1 MPLTRP
7 RASQRAPFVILAFV
21 IAFGLI
27 ASAARGRDKVPPA
40 VPTNLSLVSVGVS
53 ELGLSWNPSPGADL
67 YLVFVDGRQ
76 VASVDGRQ
84 VGSTGSP
91 EFRFTGLACGT
102 SFELGVA
109 AMDHAGG
116 GATSDRARVVA
127 ATAPCRDTQ
136 PPTAASGL
144 RQVSGDAKSITFS
157 WDASTDNVGVAGYH
171 VHQGGTTIATVQTTS
186 YTYAP
191 SLLVCGSTYGLA
203 VEAFD
208 ASGNRAPASVV
219 VLTSAA
225 CGDTSAPTTPTN
237 LHIGTTTQTSLS
249 VSWTASKDNVGVER
263 YLIAGGASPGTTTGT
278 THDAL
283 GLTCGTSYRLQV
295 SARDAAGNT
304 SSPAEVVASTS
315 PCPTPPSGGTGDRQ
329 PPTAPTGLLSSGTT
343 ASSLLLAWTS
353 STDNV
358 GVTGYAVFRDGT
370 QVGTTPV
377 AGYTV
382 GNLTC
387 GKSYTVGVEAY
398 DAAGNRSSRSQ
409 AVVSTTPCPDPTKP
423 TPPQVSLA
431 GKTDTTV
438 SLIWTPGVDNVGVAA
453 YQLYKNGVGFHGNRV
468 VGTSYTFTGLLCGAT
483 YDLGVTAVDAA
494 GNESAMSSIT
504 VATDVCA
511 AVVKPPAPTALTISK
526 VTETSLTASWTSGG
540 GTTAGYGV
548 YLGTTTVK
556 SAQSETTYTF
566 TGLTCG
572 IPYRVGIDAYDAAG
586 NRSSLLS
593 LDAKTA
599 ACTGSPPPPPPSS
612 SSTAL
617 VVSTNGADTN
627 PCTSVL
633 PCRSFGRAYKAAAP
647 GATVLVMAGTYPG
660 QEISDDP
667 AKQSG
672 APVVFQPSG
681 GAVTVNGTL
690 DFGQDQFNRLGPKGV
705 TIKDMT
711 ITYLHAWAGS
721 ERLTWENI
729 DAVHFDMDAVDSV
742 VRGGDYGPCQAPR
755 DDPSCLSRVLGNARN
770 VLVENASFH
779 DITSTD
785 LGNFHVD
792 GFAVFGGAN
801 VTLRN
806 NKFYGNMITNIRVQN
821 CCGNTPISNL
831 VIENNWFAPP
841 LQGDGVSINANG
853 IDIDNNVPGLK
864 IRFNSFAEGGYPQI
878 TASQSDAELTGNL
891 FTNATCA
898 SGARYSYNVF
908 KPWSETQG
916 QGACGSTDKKVST
929 LGYASGGYA
938 LASDSPAIDAVPS
951 SVGCPQQDLQGTS
964 RPLGAACDAG
974 ATEVR

>member
-1 MPLTRP
+1 MHLSRP
-7 RASQRAPFVILAFV
+7 RATQRVPLVILALV
-21 IAFGLI
+21 IAFGLV
-27 ASAARGRDKVPPA
+27 ASVARGRDKVPPT

-53 ELGLSWNPSPGADL
+53 ELGLSWNPSPDADGYQL
-67 YLVFVDGRQ
+67 FLDGRQ
-76 VASVDGRQ
+76 TASVDARQ
-84 VGSTGSP
+84 VVSAGAAR
-91 EFRFTGLACGT
+91 FLFTGLACGK

-109 AMDHAGG
+109 ATDHGG
-116 GATSDRARVVA
+116 GTSDRARVVA

-144 RQVSGDAKSITFS
+144 RQVSGDAKGITFA
-157 WDASTDNVGVAGYH
+157 WDPSTDNVGVAGYR
-171 VHQGGTTIATVQTTS
+171 VVLAGTTIATVQTTS

-191 SLLVCGSTYGLA
+191 SLLLCGSTYELA
-203 VEAFD
+203 VVAFD
-208 ASGNRAPASVV
+208 ASGNTAPASLV
-219 VLTSAA
+219 VLRSAA
-225 CGDTSAPTTPTN
+225 CGDTIAPTTPTN
-237 LHIGTTTQTSLS
+237 LHVGTTTQTSLS
-249 VSWTASKDNVGVER
+249 ISWNASKDNVGVER
-263 YLIAGGASPGTTTGT
+263 YLIAGGASPATTTGT
-278 THDAL
+278 SHDAL
-283 GLTCGTSYRLQV
+283 GLKCGTSYTLQV
-295 SARDAAGNT
+295 SARDAAANT
-304 SSPAEVVASTS
+304 SPPAAVVASTS
-315 PCPTPPSGGTGDRQ
+315 PCPTTSGGRSGDTQPPS
-329 PPTAPTGLLSSGTT
+329 APTGLLSSSTT
-343 ASSLLLAWTS
+343 ASSVLLAWTS

-370 QVGTTPV
+370 QIGTTPV
-377 AGYTV
+377 AGYTA
-382 GNLTC
+382 GNLAC

-398 DAAGNRSSRSQ
+398 DAAGNRSARAQ

-423 TPPQVSLA
+423 SAPQVSLA

-438 SLIWTPGVDNVGVAA
+438 SVVWQPGIDNVGVVA
-453 YQLYKNGVGFHGNRV
+453 YQLYKNGLGFHNNRV
-468 VGTSYTFTGLLCGAT
+468 VGTTYTFTGLQCGTT
-483 YDLGVTAVDAA
+483 YDLGVTAVDAV
-494 GNESAMSSIT
+494 GNESARSSIT

-511 AVVKPPAPTALTISK
+511 TVVKPPAPTALTISN

-540 GTTAGYGV
+540 GTTVGYGV
-548 YLGTTTVK
+548 YLGTTTAK
-556 SAQSETTYTF
+556 SAQTQTTYTF

-572 IPYRVGIDAYDAAG
+572 IPYRVGVDAYDAAG
-586 NRSSLLS
+586 NRSSRLS

-599 ACTGSPPPPPPSS
+599 ACTSSPPPSG
-612 SSTAL
+612 TAL
-617 VVSTNGADTN
+617 AVSPNGSDTN
-627 PCTSVL
+627 PCTQAL

-667 AKQSG
+667 AKQTG

-785 LGNFHVD
+785 LANFHVD

-806 NKFYGNMITNIRVQN
+806 NRFYGNMITNIRVQN

-853 IDIDNNVPGLK
+853 IDIDNNVPGLR

-898 SGARYSYNVF
+898 SGVRYAYNVF

-929 LGYASGGYA
+929 LGYASGGFG
-938 LASDSPAIDAVPS
+938 LLSTSPAIDAVPS
-951 SVGCPQQDLQGTS
+951 SVGCPQQDLLGTS

-974 ATEVR
+974 ASEVR